1 MMSGSEILAALTGI
15 FRAVLDDDTIVLKPE
30 TTARDIPGWDS
41 MSNISIKVEVE
52 RRFKMK
58 FKTAELEEMRNVGEL
73 AAVIEKRTAKAQA

>member
-1 MMSGSEILAALTGI
+1 MMKGSEILAALTGI

-30 TTARDIPGWDS
+30 TTARDIAGWDS
-41 MSNISIKVEVE
+41 MSNISIMVEVE

-73 AAVIEKRTAKAQA
+73 AAVIEKRSAKAQA